1 MLVWNRFFPLSARTN
16 NAMGSWYQYVRDC
29 CLGGLCN
36 LEVNK
41 WCVFVL
47 RVRFWNARLNTRLRK
62 LKNLLELGLSLANY
76 KFKKLENCNVLFR
89 IIVSKLLNQKIE
101 KARLS
106 RSATHSAVHSSPQRI
121 YTLLTVQ
128 VSDYITRKISI
139 TTCN

>member
-1 MLVWNRFFPLSARTN
+1 MRFITNETREQHTGLS
-16 NAMGSWYQYVRDC
+16 
-29 CLGGLCN
+29 
-36 LEVNK
+36 
-41 WCVFVL
+41 
-47 RVRFWNARLNTRLRK
+47 K
-62 LKNLLELGLSLANY
+62 LKNLLEHGLSLANY
-76 KFKKLENCNVLFR
+76 KFKKFGNCNVLFR

-106 RSATHSAVHSSPQRI
+106 RPATHSAVHSSPQRI